1 MTDEQGV
8 GNINASKA
16 IVNLTLGPRDVAQF
30 RYNISDDGT
39 SEFGTCGNYTAAG
52 PGGEAARVVIN
63 CTVLMKFYDNASSN
77 WVINVSVKDIDG
89 LTGINDTVTFT
100 YNSLAAFSINSR
112 GVSDGANL
120 NFSTNVFAGS
130 NDVAANAPILL
141 NNTGNNDF
149 DQINITG
156 ANLIQI
162 GGAAEIAIGRFFVNI
177 TNNTLG
183 NGMPLTTSAQTI
195 RAAITLAGEEIS
207 NATLMHGPSS
217 IGETPIYP
225 GVADFYSKGNQT
237 LLFWL
242 DLPLGLPS
250 GTYNNTWN
258 LTVVDLG

>member
-1 MTDEQGV
+1 MHISLV
-8 GNINASKA
+8 GYLIVASPILEEIKGFEDGLYLEA
-16 IVNLTLGPRDVAQF
+16 SAP
-30 RYNISDDGT
+30 DGT
-39 SEFGTCGNYTAAG
+39 
-52 PGGEAARVVIN
+52 
-63 CTVLMKFYDNASSN
+63 
-77 WVINVSVKDIDG
+77 
-89 LTGINDTVTFT
+89 
-100 YNSLAAFSINSR
+100 AFINSWTFK
-112 GVSDGANL
+112 NL
-120 NFSTNVFAGS
+120 MGSISKNF
-130 NDVAANAPILL
+130 IHI